1 MRALMLVMFLM
12 ITLEVC
18 PQDIRVRNV
27 KRITPENK
35 GSYLLTGTVP
45 GTDYLLVAGGGYNG
59 LSLLNIRNGTLR
71 PVSDEPGAGYE
82 PAATADGKKIF
93 YRSDCFTDNMKYS
106 SVYCYDIESGEK
118 ELMMTKS
125 RDVLSPAV
133 TGNTVMLKSEG
144 GMKIE
149 QAGPVIKSGGSAVFL
164 VVEDLLPVIYIDG
177 KRNELKPNG
186 DGFYIWASLSPDG
199 TMILYNYQGRGT
211 FICDL
216 SGKIIHK
223 AGKINAPRWFNNR
236 LVIGMDDKDDGYR
249 ITSSELVYY
258 SLDDMKLSSFTS
270 TPDRSEMFP
279 FASGNRRIAFC
290 TDNGELYIM
299 KVRVR

>member
-1 MRALMLVMFLM
+1 MRALILVMFLM

-18 PQDIRVRNV
+18 PQGIRVRNV
-27 KRITPENK
+27 KRITPENN

-59 LSLLNIRNGTLR
+59 LSLLTIRNGTLI

-93 YRSDCFTDNMKYS
+93 YRSDSFTDNMKYS

-149 QAGPVIKSGGSAVFL
+149 QAGPVIKSGGPAVFL

-177 KRNELKPNG
+177 KRNVLKPNG

-216 SGKIIHK
+216 SGKIIHE